1 MLLRL
6 VSFTG
11 IALLF
16 GLVGTVIQA
25 VLSLRA
31 LSEQGASFASALAV
45 YDLKREVHWWRPIR
59 FVGHQREVRRALR
72 DSPKEA
78 AAYRRLHAALLSWSL
93 LATGALWALI
103 GLATGR

>member
-6 VSFTG
+6 VTFTG
-11 IALLF
+11 IALIF

-25 VLSLRA
+25 LLSLRA
-31 LSEQGASFASALAV
+31 LGAQGASFVSALAI

-59 FVGHQREVRRALR
+59 FARHQREVRRALR
-72 DSPKEA
+72 DSPEEA
-78 AAYRRLHAALLSWSL
+78 AAYKRLMAALVSWSL
-93 LATGALWALI
+93 LATGALSALI